1 MSVEASHKFLDSA
14 VIARLSRLQ
23 VLARK
28 PMIGSVTGIH
38 RSAHRGSSVEFAEYR
53 KYVPGDETR
62 HLDWRVYART
72 DRFFMKEFEADTNLR
87 CYLVLDASGSMN
99 FSSKHGSKFDYAV
112 RLAGTLAYLLAQQG
126 DAVGLA
132 CFTGETVK
140 EIPARHTPS
149 HLKHIFDTL
158 TKIQPNG
165 KTQIIQLIHDLA
177 EKIKRRAMVMIFSDL
192 FTDAQQ
198 LLDCF
203 QHMRFRKHDLAVF
216 HIIDRQEL
224 EFDFERPIRFVDL
237 ESPASLLTDPAVI
250 HGTYQS
256 LMNKFLNEMKRGCQE
271 FNVDYQFVVTDSDY
285 EAVLAS
291 FLLQRMRNRPQ
302 K

>member
-1 MSVEASHKFLDSA
+1 MKTDRKFLDSA

-53 KYVPGDETR
+53 KYVPGDDIR

-72 DRFFMKEFEADTNLR
+72 DKFFMKDFEADTNLR
-87 CYLVLDASGSMN
+87 CYLVLDASGSMA
-99 FSSKHGSKFDYAV
+99 FSSHHGSKFDYAV
-112 RLAGTLAYLLAQQG
+112 RLAGTLAYLLAEQG
-126 DAVGLA
+126 DAVGLSYFA
-132 CFTGETVK
+132 GDTVK
-140 EIPARHTPS
+140 EIPARRTPS
-149 HLKHIFDTL
+149 HLKHIFDTMAE
-158 TKIQPNG
+158 IQPSG
-165 KTQIIQLIHDLA
+165 KTQIIQLIHDMA
-177 EKIKRRAMVMIFSDL
+177 EKIKRRAMVIIFSDL
-192 FTDAQQ
+192 FTDVHQV
-198 LLDCF
+198 LDCF

-216 HIIDRQEL
+216 HILDRQEL
-224 EFDFERPIRFVDL
+224 NFDFERPIRFVDL
-237 ESPASLLTDPAVI
+237 ESPTSLLTDPAVI
-250 HGTYQS
+250 RRTYQE
-256 LMNKFLNEMKRGCQE
+256 LLTGFLKEIKRGCEE

-291 FLLQRMRNRPQ
+291 FLLQRMRNKPQ